1 MRARPDIVV
10 GALAALGWQAGLG
23 RLVVRVYGRRLL
35 WLGMSIGGWLA
46 LVLQSLPLPKIC
58 NLLSLCKYFLLI

>member
-1 MRARPDIVV
+1 MA

-23 RLVVRVYGRRLL
+23 RLVVRVYGRRALAL
-35 WLGMSIGGWLA
+35 HVDRGWLA